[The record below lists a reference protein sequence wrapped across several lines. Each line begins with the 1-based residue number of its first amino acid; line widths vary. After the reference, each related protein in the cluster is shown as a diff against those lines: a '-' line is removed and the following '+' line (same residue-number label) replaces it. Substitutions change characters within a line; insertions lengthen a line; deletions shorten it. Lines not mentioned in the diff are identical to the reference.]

1 VSTTSS
7 SYYLIMAT
15 HAGSSALSPVNIG
28 GLAATVIPWATN
40 KRWPGEDDLRSFR
53 VPLYVALAAPVLTL
67 IAEVFL
73 LVESPYWLMMKGRKE
88 QARKALAFINPKSSE
103 IDLDRAVA
111 VLEYTLEKEAEANEQ
126 VIVGLFSRHREIQAL
141 TSYPCPIGSTET
153 RPTWIASK
161 EWICDELSAPSFRRS
176 LKTLPVRT
184 WSALMPL
191 VSHPFQISRPRN

>member
-1 VSTTSS
+1 
-7 SYYLIMAT
+7 
-15 HAGSSALSPVNIG
+15 VNIG

-67 IAEVFL
+67 IAEVVL

-103 IDLDRAVA
+103 VDLDRAVA

-126 VIVGLFSRHREIQAL
+126 VIAGLFSDIERFKRSSAILVPLAAPKHDLPGLLQGSGSATNFLRRLPADLSEPYRSESGRHL
-141 TSYPCPIGSTET
+141 CH
-153 RPTWIASK
+153 
-161 EWICDELSAPSFRRS
+161 L
-176 LKTLPVRT
+176 
-184 WSALMPL
+184 
-191 VSHPFQISRPRN
+191 

>member
-1 VSTTSS
+1 VIGFATGIMQATVPCYVTEVSPREIRG
-7 SYYLIMAT
+7 IM
-15 HAGSSALSPVNIG
+15 LSFFNMASEYCYSPCCSLNGHLRGFIDNFFPVNIG

-53 VPLYVALAAPVLTL
+53 VPLYVALAAPALTL

-103 IDLDRAVA
+103 VDLDRAVA

-126 VIVGLFSRHREIQAL
+126 VIAECFPMSKGSSAHQLF
-141 TSYPCPIGSTET
+141 
-153 RPTWIASK
+153 
-161 EWICDELSAPSFRRS
+161 
-176 LKTLPVRT
+176 
-184 WSALMPL
+184 WSN
-191 VSHPFQISRPRN
+191 R